1 MLVGVEAKLID
12 ASPSYPGGN
21 SSFIPT
27 IITFSEKGPVNQPVL
42 CGSASDALEIFG
54 EAVLAKKQYGMFAAY
69 EFFKQGLGC
78 WIVRAGADVPGYAET
93 TIKAR
98 DGKPLLTIR
107 YKTSGEFGN
116 SLRAVFQDVNPIN
129 FDGVVTMQVLIE
141 MVNPLTPEEWAET
154 EVTEYPTF
162 IPVPGKNRFNVDF
175 ATQRVYTAIDDED
188 QVNHFGEYLYD
199 AVTDSCIKQ
208 VNEIVEGNETEDFMF
223 IFEREP
229 FTSTILIEKL
239 KATVNFAGGSN
250 AIETAWAPIFNLA
263 GFKKYDAA
271 REEFREQSDW
281 YTMAKNEYVVLPL
294 RVQQYVRDNNIL
306 VIGEL
311 TLDGMKDVVYGDK
324 LKDWGLANNV
334 DTSTVTSLAY
344 AQLYPAVTNY
354 ALDDT
359 MTFADA
365 IIAGHIV
372 GPDILDVDGNPVAG
386 TLGDIRGMVMPTG
399 GDILSYDYYLTAA
412 EDQFLLQELFRKQCP
427 QVGDGP
433 ATLPPIDGTDEYY
446 NVTVYFS
453 NMAEL
458 LAEIIEKMNNIKKDP
473 MNQAYRV
480 DAKSPGEWGNDYQV
494 SIDYAIAVDEVTF
507 HIYEERGPDLVEVE
521 NGVSA
526 ADKADRLV
534 FKNVNISISTPVDP
548 TNPQTLPVNDVNPD
562 TGEEVPMPLMGG
574 ADMFTDEDY
583 KNDEK
588 IAPYIA
594 GSVAHQTGVWAVFNF
609 EEFAYK
615 ALACPYFS
623 QFGMVSGEMV
633 SMAENRRDFHC
644 IIDTPDV
651 MPTGAVN
658 WRYAGNHNSKF
669 ESIYF
674 PWLMKLDTY
683 TKKVV
688 PVPPSGSV
696 LQSMAL
702 TQKNGKI
709 CDAPAGTN
717 RGVIFDA
724 VAVSKDI
731 KLSQVM
737 RDRLY
742 GMGVNPIVKGLTT
755 GISIMGQKT
764 TYAKTSPMQKVGTM
778 IMIEQIIR
786 DLTLAGKNYL
796 FDLSVPT
803 LWNRIENSFQA
814 YLNQYVA
821 NSCLSE
827 AQVEVSEKYN
837 PPIVLA
843 QSKLNAMV
851 AIKPS
856 PYMEHLII
864 PISVS

>member
-1 MLVGVEAKLID
+1 MLVGVETKLID
-12 ASPSYPGGN
+12 AAISYPGGD
-21 SSFIPT
+21 SAFIPT
-27 IITFSEKGPVNQPVL
+27 IVTFAEKGPVNQPVL
-42 CGSASDALEIFG
+42 VGSASECLEIFG

-69 EFFKQGLGC
+69 EFFKQGSGA
-78 WIVRAGADVPGYAET
+78 WIIRAGADTPGYAET

-116 SLRAVFQDVNPIN
+116 SLRAVFQDVNPVN

-141 MVNPLTPEEWAET
+141 MINPLTEEEWAET
-154 EVTEYPTF
+154 ETTEYPEF
-162 IPVPGKNRFNVDF
+162 IPVPGSNRFNVDF
-175 ATQRVYTAIDDED
+175 ATQRVYSAIDDED

-199 AVTDSCIKQ
+199 SVTDSCIKQ
-208 VNEIVEGNETEDFMF
+208 VNELVEGNETEDFMF
-223 IFEREP
+223 IFERDP
-229 FTSTILIEKL
+229 FSSTILIEKM

-250 AIETAWAPIFNLA
+250 AIETAWAPVFNYA

-271 REEFREQSDW
+271 REEYRDEADR

-294 RVQQYVRDNNIL
+294 NVQKYVRDNNIL
-306 VIGEL
+306 VIGDL
-311 TLDGMKDVVYGDK
+311 TLDGLKDVVYGDK
-324 LKDWGLANNV
+324 LKDWGVANNV

-344 AQLYPAVTNY
+344 AQIYPAITNY

-359 MTFADA
+359 MTFAEA
-365 IIAGHIV
+365 TTAGNITGDV
-372 GPDILDVDGNPVAG
+372 LDNEGTVVVA
-386 TLGDIRGMVMPTG
+386 TLGDIRNFVMPTG
-399 GDILSYDYYLTAA
+399 GDVNTYDYYLTSA
-412 EDQFLLQELFRKQCP
+412 EDLFLLQELFKKDCP
-427 QVGDGP
+427 QIDDGP
-433 ATLPPIDGTDEYY
+433 ATIDPIEGTDTYY
-446 NVTVYFS
+446 NVVVQFS
-453 NMAEL
+453 NEAEL
-458 LAEIIEKMNNIKKDP
+458 LAELIEKMNNIKKDP
-473 MNQAYRV
+473 TNQAYRV
-480 DAKSPGEWGNDYQV
+480 DAISPGEWGNDYQV
-494 SIDYAIAVDEVTF
+494 SVDYSSAVDEVTF
-507 HIYEERGPDLVEVE
+507 HIFEESGPDLIEVE
-521 NGVSA
+521 NGVSSSN
-526 ADKADRLV
+526 KADLLV
-534 FKNVNISISTPVDP
+534 FKNVAISISTPIDS
-548 TNPQTLPVNDVNPD
+548 TNTQTYPVNDVNPD

-583 KNDEK
+583 NNDIK

-609 EEFAYK
+609 EEFPYK

-651 MPTGAVN
+651 TPASVVN
-658 WRYAGNHNSKF
+658 WRISGNHNSKF

-674 PWLMKLDTY
+674 PWMMKLDTY

-702 TQKNGKI
+702 TLKNGKI
-709 CDAPAGTN
+709 CDAPAGIV
-717 RGVIFDA
+717 RGVVYDA
-724 VAVSKDI
+724 VSVSKDI

-742 GMGVNPIVKGLTT
+742 GMGINPIVKGLTS
-755 GISIMGQKT
+755 GICIMGQKT
-764 TYAKTSPMQKVGTM
+764 TYAKTSPMQKVGSM
-778 IMIEQIIR
+778 IMIEQIVR
-786 DLTLAGKNYL
+786 DLTLAGKQWL
-796 FDLSVPT
+796 FDLSVPA
-803 LWNRIENSFQA
+803 LWESIQTAFQA

-821 NSCLSE
+821 NSCMAE
-827 AQVEVSEKYN
+827 ALVEVSERYN

-851 AIKPS
+851 YIKPS

-864 PISVS
+864 PIAVS